1 MRLKAAW
8 AAIALAGAAV
18 LASAALPQ
26 SAPAFRAFLE
36 RIRLEAEASGVSRA
50 TFEAATADLT
60 LDLSLPDLITPGRA
74 QRNSEQAEFVQTP
87 AQYLA
92 ERTLQNLAIRG
103 RRLWEQHRVILTDIE
118 KRFGVPPPV
127 LLAIWGRETSYG
139 TDRLPHDPVRVLA
152 TQAYTGRRRERFRE
166 EFVSALKLIEE
177 GRLRPA
183 RRKSSWA
190 GAMGLV
196 QFLPSDLYRY
206 GFDADR
212 DGDVDIWTSVP
223 DALASAA
230 NQLKDKGWRSGIRW
244 GHEVRA
250 PQGLDCTIAEPAFKL
265 PVREWLARGF
275 VPAKSSIAPSDLAEE
290 ASLILPAGNHGPAFL
305 LTRNYFVLKDY
316 NFSDLYVLFVGNLSD
331 RIAGGSAFATPWP
344 RVAQASAREIE
355 AMQRRLTE
363 LGFYSDR
370 IDGKAGMATRAAL
383 GQFQK
388 SKGMAPDCWPS
399 AAALETLQK
408 PW

>member
-60 LDLSLPDLITPGRA
+60 PDLSLPDLITPGREQA
-74 QRNSEQAEFVQTP
+74 RSEQAEFVLTP

-92 ERTLQNLAIRG
+92 ERTLQNLATRG
-103 RRLWEQHRVILTDIE
+103 RRLWEQHRVILTGIE
-118 KRFGVPPPV
+118 ERFGVPPPV

-166 EFVSALKLIEE
+166 EFVLALKLIEE

-206 GFDADR
+206 GVDADR

-230 NQLKDKGWRSGIRW
+230 NQLKEKGWRSGIRW

-250 PQGLDCTIAEPAFKL
+250 PRGLDCTIAEPDFKL

-290 ASLILPAGNHGPAFL
+290 ASLILPAGNDGPAFL

-370 IDGKAGMATRAAL
+370 IDGKAGMATRVAL

-408 PW
+408 P

>member
-1 MRLKAAW
+1 MRTARSTPPSARPALSIMRLKAAW
-8 AAIALAGAAV
+8 VAIALAGVAV
-18 LASAALPQ
+18 LASAAFPQ

-36 RIRLEAEASGVSRA
+36 RIRPEAEARGVSRA

-60 LDLSLPDLITPGRA
+60 PDLSLPDLITPGREQA
-74 QRNSEQAEFVQTP
+74 RSEQAEFVQTP

-92 ERTLQNLAIRG
+92 ERTLQNLATRG
-103 RRLWEQHRVILTDIE
+103 RRLLEQHRVILTGIE
-118 KRFGVPPPV
+118 ERFGVPPPV
-127 LLAIWGRETSYG
+127 L
-139 TDRLPHDPVRVLA
+139 LA

-166 EFVSALKLIEE
+166 EFVLALKLIEE

-206 GFDADR
+206 GVDADR

-230 NQLKDKGWRSGIRW
+230 NQLKEKGWRSGIRW

-250 PQGLDCTIAEPAFKL
+250 PRGLDCTIAEPDFKL

-290 ASLILPAGNHGPAFL
+290 ASLILPAGNDGPAFL

-316 NFSDLYVLFVGNLSD
+316 NFSDLYVLFLGNLSD
-331 RIAGGSAFATPWP
+331 RITGETAFATPWP

-370 IDGKAGMATRAAL
+370 IDGKAGMATRVAL
-383 GQFQK
+383 GRFQK
-388 SKGMAPDCWPS
+388 SEGVAVDCWPGEV
-399 AAALETLQK
+399 ALETLRR
-408 PW
+408 PR

>member
-1 MRLKAAW
+1 MGTTSRHPDRYRERLRRA
-8 AAIALAGAAV
+8 
-18 LASAALPQ
+18 PQ
-26 SAPAFRAFLE
+26 
-36 RIRLEAEASGVSRA
+36 
-50 TFEAATADLT
+50 
-60 LDLSLPDLITPGRA
+60 
-74 QRNSEQAEFVQTP
+74 
-87 AQYLA
+87 
-92 ERTLQNLAIRG
+92 
-103 RRLWEQHRVILTDIE
+103 
-118 KRFGVPPPV
+118 V

-166 EFVSALKLIEE
+166 ELVLALKVIEE
-177 GRLRPA
+177 GRLRPP

-206 GFDADR
+206 GVDADR

-230 NQLKDKGWRSGIRW
+230 NQLREKGWRSGIRW

-250 PQGLDCTIAEPAFKL
+250 PRGLDCSIAEPAFKL

-275 VPAKSSIAPSDLAEE
+275 VPAKGPIGPSDLAEE
-290 ASLILPAGNHGPAFL
+290 ASLILPAGNDGPAFL

-370 IDGKAGMATRAAL
+370 IDGKAGMATRVAL

-408 PW
+408 P

>member
-1 MRLKAAW
+1 M
-8 AAIALAGAAV
+8 
-18 LASAALPQ
+18 
-26 SAPAFRAFLE
+26 
-36 RIRLEAEASGVSRA
+36 
-50 TFEAATADLT
+50 
-60 LDLSLPDLITPGRA
+60 
-74 QRNSEQAEFVQTP
+74 
-87 AQYLA
+87 
-92 ERTLQNLAIRG
+92 
-103 RRLWEQHRVILTDIE
+103 
-118 KRFGVPPPV
+118 
-127 LLAIWGRETSYG
+127 
-139 TDRLPHDPVRVLA
+139 A

-166 EFVSALKLIEE
+166 EFVLALKLIEE

-230 NQLKDKGWRSGIRW
+230 NQLKEKGWRSGIRW

-290 ASLILPAGNHGPAFL
+290 ASLILPAGNDGPAFL
-305 LTRNYFVLKDY
+305 LTRNYFVLKEY

-370 IDGKAGMATRAAL
+370 IDGKAGMATRVAL

-399 AAALETLQK
+399 AAALENLQR